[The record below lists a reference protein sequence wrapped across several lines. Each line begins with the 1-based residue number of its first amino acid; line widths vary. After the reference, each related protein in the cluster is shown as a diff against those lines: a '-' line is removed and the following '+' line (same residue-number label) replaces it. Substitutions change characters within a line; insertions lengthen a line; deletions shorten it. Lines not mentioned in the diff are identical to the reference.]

1 MPSYQVRPAQAGD
14 AAKIAAVHA
23 TSSHA
28 AYENAVS
35 GAPPGPPDD
44 QRRRFWREAIEY
56 GEPLIHVALD
66 GDALVGFVGYDRS
79 RDPGTR
85 SSTGEI
91 WALYVL
97 PGHWGQGAGRALWE
111 AAREGLTEEGCTEV
125 TLWLPL
131 VNSRALRFVGKAGFA
146 REEAS
151 LRTAPVGGVPLQ
163 EVRLRRKLD

>member
-1 MPSYQVRPAQAGD
+1 MPSYRVRPAEAGD

-28 AYENAVS
+28 AYENAVR

-66 GDALVGFVGYDRS
+66 GDALIGF
-79 RDPGTR
+79 
-85 SSTGEI
+85 
-91 WALYVL
+91 LYVL

-131 VNSRALRFVGKAGFA
+131 VNSRALRFIGQAGFA

-151 LRTAPVGGVPLQ
+151 LRTAPVGGVPLE